1 MEGSFITQRS
11 PYLCSKRR
19 CACHRAGPAQMAK
32 DRNSLNDPLPIS
44 LSMALILFLVFMNGF
59 FVAAEFA
66 IVKARGSRIDTLAA
80 EGHSQAKQASH
91 MMDNLDAYLSA
102 CQLGITFASLGLGW
116 IGEPAVAKVIEPL
129 FGYMGLRNEVFIHT
143 ISFILSFSF
152 ITVLHIVL
160 GELAPKTVAIR
171 KAESITLLTAAPLVF
186 FYKMMYPFI
195 WVLNGLANQL
205 LKLIGIEPATE
216 KDSAHT
222 EDEIRILMK
231 ESHKN
236 GLIDNTELTLVDNIF
251 DFAETSAR
259 EIMIPRTEMICLNTN
274 HTLADNKRL
283 ALEQMLTRYPVC
295 ENDKDNIIGFVHIK
309 DLLKDATQNLHDIR
323 QITRPITTV
332 PESMQISTLLKLMQK
347 RKSQIAILI
356 DEYGGTSGLVT
367 LEDIMEEIVGEIQ
380 DEFDEEREHL
390 EKKDDDTYSVSGL
403 MLIEEVNSF
412 FGLDIETDDYDTIG
426 GWIYSKIE
434 IPPVNNQRIDYAGKF
449 EFIIEEMDH
458 LRISRLIIRRT
469 GERSKGHAGHY
480 S

>member
-1 MEGSFITQRS
+1 M
-11 PYLCSKRR
+11 
-19 CACHRAGPAQMAK
+19 
-32 DRNSLNDPLPIS
+32 NDPLPIS
-44 LSMALILFLVFMNGF
+44 LSLTLILFLVFMNGF

-66 IVKARGSRIDTLAA
+66 MVKARGSRIDTLASD
-80 EGHSQAKQASH
+80 GHSRAKLASH
-91 MMDNLDAYLSA
+91 VTGNLDVYLSA
-102 CQLGITFASLGLGW
+102 CQLGITLASLGLGW
-116 IGEPAVAKVIEPL
+116 IGEPAISKVIEPF
-129 FGYMGLRNEVFIHT
+129 FGYIGVRNEVFIHT
-143 ISFILSFSF
+143 LSFILAFSF
-152 ITVLHIVL
+152 ITLLHIVL

-171 KAESITLLTAAPLVF
+171 KAESITLLTAGPLVF
-186 FYKMMYPFI
+186 FYKLMYPFI
-195 WVLNGLANQL
+195 WILNGMANQL
-205 LKLIGIEPATE
+205 LKRIGIEPATE

-251 DFAETSAR
+251 DFTETNAR
-259 EIMIPRTEMICLNTN
+259 EIMIPRTEMICLNTS

-309 DLLKDATQNLHDIR
+309 DLLKDTSQSLHDIR

-434 IPPVNNQRIDYAGKF
+434 IPPVNNQRVDYAGEF

-458 LRISRLIIRRT
+458 LRISRLIIRRI
-469 GERSKGHAGHY
+469 GERNEGNTGQY
-480 S
+480 LG

>member
-1 MEGSFITQRS
+1 MS
-11 PYLCSKRR
+11 
-19 CACHRAGPAQMAK
+19 
-32 DRNSLNDPLPIS
+32 DPLPNG
-44 LSMALILFLVFMNGF
+44 LALALILLFVLMNGF

-66 IVKARGSRIDTLAA
+66 MVKVRGSRVDSLAS
-80 EGHSQAKQASH
+80 EGTKWVKLASP
-91 MMDNLDAYLSA
+91 MKGNLDAYLSA

-116 IGEPAVAKVIEPL
+116 IGGPAIAVLLDPL
-129 FGYMGLRNEVFIHT
+129 FGFVGVHHEAFIHT
-143 ISFILSFSF
+143 ISFLIAFAI
-152 ITVLHIVL
+152 ITVLHFVL
-160 GELAPKTVAIR
+160 GELVPKTMAIR
-171 KAESITLLTAAPLVF
+171 KAETVAQFTAMPLLY
-186 FYKMMYPFI
+186 FYKLMYPFI
-195 WVLNGLANQL
+195 WLLNAAANQL
-205 LKLIGIEPATE
+205 LQRIGIEPATE

-251 DFAETSAR
+251 DFTETNAR
-259 EIMIPRTEMICLNTN
+259 EIMIPRTEMICLNTS
-274 HTLADNKRL
+274 HTLQDNKRL

-309 DLLKDATQNLHDIR
+309 DLLKDTGQSLHDIR

-380 DEFDEEREHL
+380 DEFDEEREQL
-390 EKKDDDTYSVSGL
+390 EKREDDTYSISGL

-412 FGLDIETDDYDTIG
+412 FGLAIETDDYDTIG
-426 GWIYSKIE
+426 GWIYSKID
-434 IPPVNNQRIDYAGKF
+434 IPPLHNQSVHYAEIC
-449 EFIIEEMDH
+449 EFIIEETDH
-458 LRISRLIIRRT
+458 LRISRLIVRMLVRRPE
-469 GERSKGHAGHY
+469 GEQRWG
-480 S
+480 